1 MLLSGSRG
9 FLSSESNFDGQVARR
24 RRNSKEPHA
33 HRQFA
38 AVKKVYSTPKVMV
51 VRRGSNKINNTG
63 AHNRL
68 HSAIAAAVSESTR
81 EMQLKTVSEPQARS
95 IVAEEQPELN

>member
-9 FLSSESNFDGQVARR
+9 FLSSESNFDGQVVRR

-38 AVKKVYSTPKVMV
+38 AVNISFTRPLRLWSSDVGLIRST
-51 VRRGSNKINNTG
+51 T
-63 AHNRL
+63 
-68 HSAIAAAVSESTR
+68 
-81 EMQLKTVSEPQARS
+81 
-95 IVAEEQPELN
+95 PELTVGYIVLSQLL